1 MILIPI
7 SGKKLKLFVE
17 ICGMQ
22 AKWYFQ
28 RFLLLSPTARMA
40 IILYREQILRQ
51 AGLLESIF
59 SPSFIHYQ
67 LGDSSPFPCLPYYC
81 LLRILKVRLESF
93 SSFYLILFSFFT
105 FAQLNMKHGLY
116 KDVQRRSGLS

>member
-22 AKWYFQ
+22 ARWYFQ
-28 RFLLLSPTARMA
+28 RFLLLSPTARLA
-40 IILYREQILRQ
+40 IILHREQILRQ

-59 SPSFIHYQ
+59 SPSFIHYH
-67 LGDSSPFPCLPYYC
+67 LGI
-81 LLRILKVRLESF
+81 LLLFQV
-93 SSFYLILFSFFT
+93 YLT
-105 FAQLNMKHGLY
+105 
-116 KDVQRRSGLS
+116 VC